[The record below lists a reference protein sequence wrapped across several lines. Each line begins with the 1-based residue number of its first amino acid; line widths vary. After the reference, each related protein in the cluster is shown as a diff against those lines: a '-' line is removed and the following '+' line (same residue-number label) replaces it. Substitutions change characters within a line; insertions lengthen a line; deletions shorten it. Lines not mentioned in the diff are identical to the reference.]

1 MSREYAAKTLTV
13 LLLASLATLVWVR
26 RSSGSVSRQGAVNG
40 PVETVYAMLDA
51 ARRGDVEAYLS
62 HYSAPLEVTLRRT
75 VSEKGYSG
83 FKDYLVRSN
92 AEIKGIALTG
102 PKPISDREVQI
113 GVEYVFKDRNEAQT
127 MYLENRSGP
136 WRIYRLDDAER
147 LKTSVPYGAPA
158 EQ

>member
-1 MSREYAAKTLTV
+1 MTREYTAKLLTV
-13 LLLASLATLVWVR
+13 LLLAGLATFVWIR
-26 RSSGSVSRQGAVNG
+26 RSAVSASGQNAANG

-62 HYSAPLEVTLRRT
+62 HYSAPLEVSLRRT
-75 VSEKGYSG
+75 ASEKGYAG

-102 PKPISDREVQI
+102 PKAISDREVQI
-113 GVEYVFKDRNEAQT
+113 RVEYVFKDRNEAQT

-136 WRIYRLDDAER
+136 WRIYRVDDAER
-147 LKTSVPYGAPA
+147 LKTLIPYGAPA